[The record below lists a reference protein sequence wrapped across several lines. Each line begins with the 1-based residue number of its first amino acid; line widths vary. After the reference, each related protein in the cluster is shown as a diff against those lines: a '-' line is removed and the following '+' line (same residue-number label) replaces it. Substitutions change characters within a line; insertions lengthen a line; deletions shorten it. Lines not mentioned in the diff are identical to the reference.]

1 MTFVHRV
8 GVRFFFM
15 VLRTRAFVS
24 TSRAQSIF
32 ECGQILDFVKIGSR
46 MRAFV

>member
-8 GVRFFFM
+8 GGAFFYLVF
-15 VLRTRAFVS
+15 RTRAFVS
-24 TSRAQSIF
+24 TLRAQSIF
-32 ECGQILDFVKIGSR
+32 ERGQILDFVKIGSR

>member
-8 GVRFFFM
+8 GGAFFCM

-24 TSRAQSIF
+24 TLRAQSIF

-46 MRAFV
+46 MRASV